1 MTNGMNSDQ
10 QENIELSIIS
20 PVFNG
25 ACLVEQL
32 VDEITKAIQHSIK
45 SYEIILVEDGSP
57 DDSWDAI
64 LRVSRRNANIYG
76 IRLSRN
82 YGQHNAIRAGLE
94 AATGEWITV
103 LDCDLQDDPKGIPTL
118 LREAKSGYDIVM
130 ARRVNRKDNKGKR
143 MSSKAFNSVFSALL
157 STPISQG
164 VGNFGVYSRRSIDCI
179 LDGEQAVNYFP
190 AMISNAGFR
199 TKTVSIEHRMRASGE
214 SNYSLRRLLK
224 LSIGS
229 MIGFSEKPIR
239 LLAFGGFLIS
249 ATACVAALFYLGA
262 FLAGYT
268 TIKGYTSIVILLFL
282 TFGLNMLMLGV
293 IGLYVGKTLELS
305 KRRRPYYI
313 LETSR
318 VNAK

>member
-1 MTNGMNSDQ
+1 MTNDTNTDQ
-10 QENIELSIIS
+10 QGKIELSIIS

-25 ACLVEQL
+25 APLVEQL
-32 VDEITKAIQHSIK
+32 VDEITKSIQDSVK

-57 DDSWDAI
+57 DDSWEAI
-64 LRVSRRNANIYG
+64 LKVSRRNTNIYG

-103 LDCDLQDDPKGIPTL
+103 VDCDLQDDPKGIPLL
-118 LREAKSGYDIVM
+118 LREAKSGYDIVT
-130 ARRVNRKDNKGKR
+130 ARRINRKDNKRKQMG
-143 MSSKAFNSVFSALL
+143 SKAFNAVFNTLL
-157 STPISQG
+157 ATPISQG

-199 TKTVSIEHRMRASGE
+199 MQTVGIEHRERASGA

-249 ATACVAALFYLGA
+249 ATACVAAIFYLGA
-262 FLAGYT
+262 FMAGYT

-313 LETSR
+313 LETSK